1 MVPALAQTGSNAD
14 RCTSVLKSSR
24 KSQSLGD
31 ISRARGSRSRKEGVQ
46 RNKKQILV
54 LLW

>member
-1 MVPALAQTGSNAD
+1 MGSNTD

-24 KSQSLGD
+24 KSQLLRD
-31 ISRARGSRSRKEGVQ
+31 ISGARGSRSRKEGVQ
-46 RNKKQILV
+46 RSKKQILV

>member
-1 MVPALAQTGSNAD
+1 MGSNTD

-24 KSQSLGD
+24 KSQSLRD
-31 ISRARGSRSRKEGVQ
+31 ISGARGSRSRKGGVQ
-46 RNKKQILV
+46 RSKKQIVV